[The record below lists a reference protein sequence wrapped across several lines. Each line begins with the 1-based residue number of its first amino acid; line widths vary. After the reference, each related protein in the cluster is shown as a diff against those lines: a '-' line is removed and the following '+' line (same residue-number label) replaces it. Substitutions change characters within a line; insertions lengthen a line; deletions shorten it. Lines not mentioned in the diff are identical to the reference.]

1 MPTSLTPMLLMEPN
15 ELIADMTAFRL
26 EMLGYQVSCATSAQ
40 AAAAHLSSCPPPEL
54 ILIDSSLLIDDQ
66 GAATTF
72 LTDLRSD
79 IRLRDIPVIVL
90 HHDGVSLP
98 VIRDQIAAK
107 DEVVALPYD
116 PAELKTKVARLV
128 QRPVPVHSSSDR
140 EHRLPLTGSSIN
152 TVAVCTPQEA

>member
-26 EMLGYQVSCATSAQ
+26 EMLGYQVNCAASAQ
-40 AAAAHLSSCPPPEL
+40 AAAAHLSSCSPPEL

-66 GAATTF
+66 GVATT
-72 LTDLRSD
+72 LLADLRSD
-79 IRLRDIPVIVL
+79 VRLREIPVIVL
-90 HHDGVSLP
+90 YRDGVSLP
-98 VIRDQIAAK
+98 VIRGQIAAK

-128 QRPVPVHSSSDR
+128 ERPVPVHGSSDR
-140 EHRLPLTGSSIN
+140 EHRLTLTGSSIN
-152 TVAVCTPQEA
+152 TVAVCTPQKA